1 MLERHTHV
9 LIIGGGPGGYVAGIR
24 AGQLGLEA
32 LLVDSQ
38 PMGGTCL
45 NVGCIPSKALL
56 HVAEEFAIA
65 TEQATAAPLG
75 VSVSDP
81 SVDLTKAVAWKD
93 QIVHRLNDG
102 VASLLATAGTSVI
115 QGWATVVNGKTV
127 EVQSPDGSQQ
137 RITADHLVIAT
148 GSRPIELPGIAFSER
163 VISSTEALTL
173 TEVPERLAVIGGGYI
188 GLELGMAFAKF
199 GSHVVV
205 VEAEDRILS
214 AYDKALTDPVA
225 DRMAELGMDLKLSTR
240 ARSVEGDA
248 LQGGGTLTVSGPNGD
263 EAVAADK
270 VLVTVGR
277 KSVVGGTG
285 VENLGLT
292 MNGPFLAVDERCQ
305 TSMRNVWAIGDVTGE
320 PMLAHRAMKQGEVAA
335 EAIAG
340 HNSVFDP
347 MAIPAIVF
355 TDPEIV
361 TAGLSPEQAAAE
373 GVEVIVGQ
381 FPLQANGRSL
391 TLNAKQGFVRTVA
404 QADDHQIVGLAAVG
418 SGVAELSTAFGL
430 ALEMG
435 ARLVDIADTIH
446 AHPTI
451 GEGLAE
457 SALAALGHALHI

>member
-1 MLERHTHV
+1 M
-9 LIIGGGPGGYVAGIR
+9 
-24 AGQLGLEA
+24 
-32 LLVDSQ
+32 
-38 PMGGTCL
+38 
-45 NVGCIPSKALL
+45 
-56 HVAEEFAIA
+56 
-65 TEQATAAPLG
+65 
-75 VSVSDP
+75 
-81 SVDLTKAVAWKD
+81 
-93 QIVHRLNDG
+93 
-102 VASLLATAGTSVI
+102 
-115 QGWATVVNGKTV
+115 
-127 EVQSPDGSQQ
+127 
-137 RITADHLVIAT
+137 
-148 GSRPIELPGIAFSER
+148 
-163 VISSTEALTL
+163 
-173 TEVPERLAVIGGGYI
+173 
-188 GLELGMAFAKF
+188 
-199 GSHVVV
+199 
-205 VEAEDRILS
+205 
-214 AYDKALTDPVA
+214 
-225 DRMAELGMDLKLSTR
+225 
-240 ARSVEGDA
+240 
-248 LQGGGTLTVSGPNGD
+248 
-263 EAVAADK
+263 AADK

-340 HNSVFDP
+340 LNSVFDP

-373 GVEVIVGQ
+373 GVEVIVGR

>member
-32 LLVDSQ
+32 LLVDGQ

-56 HVAEEFAIA
+56 HVAEEFATA
-65 TEQATAAPLG
+65 TEQAASAPLG

-102 VASLLATAGTSVI
+102 VGSLLAKAGTSVVE
-115 QGWATVVNGKTV
+115 GWATVINGKTV
-127 EVQSPDGSQQ
+127 EVQGVDGFQQ
-137 RITADHLVIAT
+137 RITADHLIIAT
-148 GSRPIELPGIAFSER
+148 GSQPIELPNLSYSER

-214 AYDKALTDPVA
+214 TYDKALTDPVA
-225 DRMAELGMDLKLSTR
+225 DRMAELGMELKLSTQ
-240 ARSVEGDA
+240 AKAVEGNA
-248 LQGGGTLTVSGPNGD
+248 LLVTGPNGD
-263 EAVAADK
+263 EAVTADK
-270 VLVTVGR
+270 ILVTVGR
-277 KSVVGGTG
+277 RPVVVGTG
-285 VENLGLT
+285 VEHLGLT

-305 TSMRNVWAIGDVTGE
+305 TSMRDVWAIGDVTGE

-340 HNSVFDP
+340 LNSVFDP

-373 GVEVIVGQ
+373 GDEVIVGR

-391 TLNAKQGFVRTVA
+391 TLDANRGFVRTVA
-404 QADDHQIVGLAAVG
+404 RADDHQIVGLAAVG
-418 SGVAELSTAFGL
+418 SEVAELSTAFGL

-435 ARLVDIADTIH
+435 ARLEDIADTIH

>member
-32 LLVDSQ
+32 LLVDGQ

-56 HVAEEFAIA
+56 HVAEEFATA
-65 TEQATAAPLG
+65 TEQAASAPLG

-102 VASLLATAGTSVI
+102 VGSLLAKAGTSVVE
-115 QGWATVVNGKTV
+115 GWATVINGKTV
-127 EVQSPDGSQQ
+127 EVQGADGFQQ
-137 RITADHLVIAT
+137 RITADHLIIAT
-148 GSRPIELPGIAFSER
+148 GSQPIELPNLSYSER

-214 AYDKALTDPVA
+214 TYDKALTDPVA
-225 DRMAELGMDLKLSTR
+225 DRMAELGMELKLSTQ
-240 ARSVEGDA
+240 AKAVEGNA
-248 LQGGGTLTVSGPNGD
+248 LLVTGPNGD
-263 EAVAADK
+263 EAVTADK
-270 VLVTVGR
+270 ILVTVGR
-277 KSVVGGTG
+277 RPVVVGTG
-285 VENLGLT
+285 VEHLGLT

-305 TSMRNVWAIGDVTGE
+305 TSMRDVWAIGDVTGE

-373 GVEVIVGQ
+373 GDEVIVGR

-391 TLNAKQGFVRTVA
+391 TLDANRGFVRTVA
-404 QADDHQIVGLAAVG
+404 RADDHQIVGLAAVG
-418 SGVAELSTAFGL
+418 SEVAELSTAFGL

-435 ARLVDIADTIH
+435 ARLEDIADTIH